1 MAYLIGGGSYPSR
14 YRNVNSAEA
23 RATQLPYLVPLWLAA
38 FVDADAVYLLFLL
51 IFTSSS
57 AYCCYEP
64 GLGVNAL
71 NQPPMPVRQ
80 RLAPATRVLYE
91 PGRGSI
97 VSQKR
102 ADVVDRR
109 DQTSPSA
116 TPPPPSAVA
125 PRSASSPHRL
135 LTRDQVPAWYQTDH
149 ILTGYR
155 PVAHSVRR
163 CLESLGFCHNETVN
177 IYSHLVPA
185 AATLLGHWLLARHFA
200 LRFPLAPWADR
211 AVFHLYLATSALCF
225 GVSSTF
231 HTLLC
236 HSPSYSAL
244 WLRLDYV
251 AIIVQIIGSF
261 ISGLYVGFYC
271 EPHLQKTYWS
281 MVSKYA

>member
-1 MAYLIGGGSYPSR
+1 MK
-14 YRNVNSAEA
+14 
-23 RATQLPYLVPLWLAA
+23 
-38 FVDADAVYLLFLL
+38 
-51 IFTSSS
+51 
-57 AYCCYEP
+57 
-64 GLGVNAL
+64 
-71 NQPPMPVRQ
+71 VRQ

-91 PGRGSI
+91 PGRGS
-97 VSQKR
+97 VVTQKR

-109 DQTSPSA
+109 DRTSPS
-116 TPPPPSAVA
+116 TPPPVAA
-125 PRSASSPHRL
+125 PRPAAPRRL
-135 LTRDQVPAWYQTDH
+135 LARDQVPAWYQTDY

-185 AATLLGHWLLARHFA
+185 VAALLGNWLLARHFA
-200 LRFPLAPWADR
+200 LRFPLAPPADR
-211 AVFHLYLATSALCF
+211 AVFHLYLATSVLCF

-236 HSPSYSAL
+236 HSPSYFAL

-251 AIIVQIIGSF
+251 AIIVQILGSF
-261 ISGLYVGFYC
+261 ISGLYIGFYC

-281 MVSKYA
+281 MVSICVAIPCMHAERDTHTPYEKKKGHEDTRR